1 MGKELCLL
9 ICLEVVAL
17 DRRIVLLST
26 LLGLSLSL
34 CSLLFCLSSLCV
46 CLYLS
51 FSICNCLL
59 LCIVCRL
66 IEVLG
71 MILVGG
77 NRSNV
82 VLLCKSFSLSLS
94 LLLSLAST
102 LLLYVCLT
110 VGKELCLLICLEI
123 LALGSGVVLL
133 SDLSSLCLSLLS
145 LSQCLFSLLLSLRLS
160 LCLFLSL
167 ALSVVCRL
175 IEFAIVIRIVLS
187 DYIGKLLVTN
197 GYTNRHEYGSR
208 GLGYLSTRLFLSSC
222 APPIVSL
229 SLSLSLSYVLS
240 S

>member
-1 MGKELCLL
+1 MILVGRNRSNVVLLCKSFSLSLSLFLSLASTLLLYVCLTVGKELCLL

-34 CSLLFCLSSLCV
+34 
-46 CLYLS
+46 
-51 FSICNCLL
+51 
-59 LCIVCRL
+59 
-66 IEVLG
+66 
-71 MILVGG
+71 
-77 NRSNV
+77 
-82 VLLCKSFSLSLS
+82 FSLSH
-94 LLLSLAST
+94 
-102 LLLYVCLT
+102 
-110 VGKELCLLICLEI
+110 
-123 LALGSGVVLL
+123 
-133 SDLSSLCLSLLS
+133 
-145 LSQCLFSLLLSLRLS
+145 CLFSLLLSLRLS
-160 LCLFLSL
+160 LRLFLSL

-197 GYTNRHEYGSR
+197 GYTNRHKYGSR
-208 GLGYLSTRLFLSSC
+208 GLGYLSMRLFLSSC